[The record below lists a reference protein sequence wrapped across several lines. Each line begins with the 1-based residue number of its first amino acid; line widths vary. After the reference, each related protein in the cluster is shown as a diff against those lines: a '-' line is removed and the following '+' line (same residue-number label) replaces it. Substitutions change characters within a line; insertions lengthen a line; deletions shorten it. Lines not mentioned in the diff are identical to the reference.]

1 MKILSAAQ
9 IKKADSYTIEQ
20 EPISSID
27 LMERASAAFTHKFTS
42 MWKNRTPVKVFA
54 GPGNNGGD
62 ALAVA
67 RLLCDKGYCVEV
79 FLFNTNGKLSPD
91 CAINLERLR
100 NQS

>member
-1 MKILSAAQ
+1 MA
-9 IKKADSYTIEQ
+9 
-20 EPISSID
+20 
-27 LMERASAAFTHKFTS
+27 
-42 MWKNRTPVKVFA
+42 VFA
-54 GPGNNGGD
+54 GLGNNGGD

-100 NQS
+100 NQKIAEITEITTSFNPPPLTVDDVVIDGLFGTG